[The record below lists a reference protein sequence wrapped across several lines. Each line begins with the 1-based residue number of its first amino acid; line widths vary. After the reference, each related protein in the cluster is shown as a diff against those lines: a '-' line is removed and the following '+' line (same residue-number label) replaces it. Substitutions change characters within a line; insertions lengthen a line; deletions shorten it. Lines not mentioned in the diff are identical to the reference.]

1 MKKLVVGRKFRDL
14 FLSNAQS
21 FQSDLK
27 RCDTVDRVSCLF
39 NAHAILYACF
49 LMQLIFSIRDDLW
62 RPLYIYIGRSR
73 LFIVST
79 IYQIRNRIF
88 VGAEPACDRS
98 TLMNNNGSSSTRFEF
113 RNFLHFFFSFF
124 LVLVTLTLSG
134 TLARLFNTRRLGQV
148 YERKTFHASKEKK
161 KERKKKKKKEKISW
175 YVSKTYYY
183 FCKRCT
189 RSGTNNNAG
198 NPMHGMITG

>member
-113 RNFLHFFFSFF
+113 RNFLHFFFFF
-124 LVLVTLTLSG
+124 FSCSRYLDVIGYIS
-134 TLARLFNTRRLGQV
+134 
-148 YERKTFHASKEKK
+148 ETF
-161 KERKKKKKKEKISW
+161 
-175 YVSKTYYY
+175 
-183 FCKRCT
+183 
-189 RSGTNNNAG
+189 
-198 NPMHGMITG
+198 

>member
-1 MKKLVVGRKFRDL
+1 MA
-14 FLSNAQS
+14 S
-21 FQSDLK
+21 
-27 RCDTVDRVSCLF
+27 
-39 NAHAILYACF
+39 AI
-49 LMQLIFSIRDDLW
+49 
-62 RPLYIYIGRSR
+62 YIYISGGGGR

-113 RNFLHFFFSFF
+113 RNFLHFFFSFFFLLSFF

>member
-62 RPLYIYIGRSR
+62 RPLYIYIYIGRRGR

-98 TLMNNNGSSSTRFEF
+98 MLMNNNGSSSTRSSFETF
-113 RNFLHFFFSFF
+113 YTFFFLFFFIVFFF
-124 LVLVTLTLSG
+124 LFSL
-134 TLARLFNTRRLGQV
+134 
-148 YERKTFHASKEKK
+148 
-161 KERKKKKKKEKISW
+161 
-175 YVSKTYYY
+175 
-183 FCKRCT
+183 
-189 RSGTNNNAG
+189 
-198 NPMHGMITG
+198 P